1 MERRHAVEQETDN
14 TAELAAELRS
24 MLKKL
29 KRRLQEQGGKNDL
42 KPSQTA
48 VILRLERD
56 GPSAVSTLARGEEM
70 RPQSMSAIIE
80 ALRDLGLVEG
90 IADPND
96 GRQTLMTLTRKCR
109 AWLKNGRAA
118 RQDWLTNSIQKKLSQ
133 SEQETLSKALRLL
146 ARFVAEE

>member
-1 MERRHAVEQETDN
+1 MWGGHAVKQETDN

-56 GPSAVSTLARGEEM
+56 GPSAVSTLARGEGM
-70 RPQSMSAIIE
+70 RPQSMSTIIE
-80 ALRDLGLVEG
+80 ALRDLRLVEG

-118 RQDWLTNSIQKKLSQ
+118 RQDWLTTSIQKKLSRP
-133 SEQETLSKALRLL
+133 EQETLSKALCLL

>member
-1 MERRHAVEQETDN
+1 MEQETDN

-56 GPSAVSTLARGEEM
+56 GPSAVSTLARGEGM

-90 IADPND
+90 VADPND

-118 RQDWLTNSIQKKLSQ
+118 RQDWLTNSIQKKLSP

-146 ARFVAEE
+146 AHFVAEE

>member
-1 MERRHAVEQETDN
+1 MVEQKTGDA
-14 TAELAAELRS
+14 AELAAELRS

-56 GPSAVSTLARGEEM
+56 GPSAVSTLARGEGM

-80 ALRDLGLVEG
+80 ALLDLGLVEG
-90 IADPND
+90 TADPKD

-109 AWLKNGRAA
+109 AWLRNGRAA
-118 RQDWLTNSIQKKLSQ
+118 RQDWLTASIQTKLSQ
-133 SEQETLSKALRLL
+133 QEQKTLSKALRLL
-146 ARFVAEE
+146 ARFIAEE

>member
-1 MERRHAVEQETDN
+1 VQQETDN
-14 TAELAAELRS
+14 IAELAAELRS

-56 GPSAVSTLARGEEM
+56 GPSAVSTLARGEGM

-90 IADPND
+90 IADPSD

-118 RQDWLTNSIQKKLSQ
+118 RQDWLTTSIQKKLSQ
-133 SEQETLSKALRLL
+133 PEQETLSKALRLL

>member
-1 MERRHAVEQETDN
+1 VEQETDN